1 MIDFSK
7 IEQYRENN
15 RIEAKKALGGLPQS
29 IWETY
34 SAFANTLGGVILL
47 GVEEH
52 RDHSLHT
59 VDLPDPERLINEFW
73 EIIND
78 PKKVSVNILTEDQ
91 IQTVEADG
99 NHIIAITVPRAQ
111 RYDKPVYIDG
121 NPLSGSYRRN
131 GEGDYRCTRE
141 EVQSML
147 RDAKV
152 QTPDMRVLE
161 YMGLDVLDYDS
172 VHRYRARM
180 EDCRPGHVWEEL
192 EDSDFL
198 DRLGAIGKSA
208 GGTMHPTAAGLLMFG
223 FEHKIIKEFPHY
235 FLDYQEQMGPDTRL
249 TDRIVSSSGDWSGNL
264 YDFCFRVS
272 ERVTQDIEIPVTPGD
287 EVSMEDSPVPNA
299 LREALANCLINADY
313 YGRPGLVIV
322 KRRDRITFSNPG
334 AFRIEIEA
342 AKSGGVSDPRNMAL
356 TRMFNLV
363 SIGKG
368 AGSGIPNIY
377 SVWRKQGWAQPVIE
391 EGFSPER
398 TTLSL
403 SLEKTR
409 SDHTAVKSKDQGT
422 AIDQVK
428 KQLIIEYLT
437 DSVSASIGEI
447 AEYIQLNPSRTRDYL
462 QELLAQDIV
471 TAVGSNQ
478 GQVYQLKA

>member
-1 MIDFSK
+1 
-7 IEQYRENN
+7 
-15 RIEAKKALGGLPQS
+15 
-29 IWETY
+29 
-34 SAFANTLGGVILL
+34 
-47 GVEEH
+47 
-52 RDHSLHT
+52 
-59 VDLPDPERLINEFW
+59 
-73 EIIND
+73 
-78 PKKVSVNILTEDQ
+78 
-91 IQTVEADG
+91 
-99 NHIIAITVPRAQ
+99 
-111 RYDKPVYIDG
+111 
-121 NPLSGSYRRN
+121 
-131 GEGDYRCTRE
+131 
-141 EVQSML
+141 
-147 RDAKV
+147 
-152 QTPDMRVLE
+152 
-161 YMGLDVLDYDS
+161 
-172 VHRYRARM
+172 
-180 EDCRPGHVWEEL
+180 
-192 EDSDFL
+192 
-198 DRLGAIGKSA
+198 
-208 GGTMHPTAAGLLMFG
+208 MHPTAAGLLMFG

-287 EVSMEDSPVPNA
+287 EVGMEDSPVPNA

-403 SLEKTR
+403 SLEKNG
-409 SDHTAVKSKDQGT
+409 SDHTAVKSKDQRT

-478 GQVYQLKA
+478 GQVYQLKS